1 MILLVLFWHSRK
13 TSTEFSSTFSTAKTA
28 EDLQP
33 VSRARWSVVGK
44 LLRRYFKGRKFLD
57 KLDYS

>member
-1 MILLVLFWHSRK
+1 MILLVLLWHSRK
-13 TSTEFSSTFSTAKTA
+13 TIEFSSTFSTAKTA

-33 VSRARWSVVGK
+33 VNRARWSEVGK
-44 LLRRYFKGRKFLD
+44 LLRRYFKGRKFLG